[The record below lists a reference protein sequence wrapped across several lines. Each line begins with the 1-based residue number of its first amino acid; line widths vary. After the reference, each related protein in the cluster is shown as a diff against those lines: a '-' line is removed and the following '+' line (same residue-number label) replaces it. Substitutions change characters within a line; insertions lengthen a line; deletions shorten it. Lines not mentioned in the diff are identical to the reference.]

1 MALNISQLAKRLGV
15 SPNRARNL
23 VAHGVIKGERV
34 GNQWV
39 IEEAEVAKYQPRIGR
54 PLSAANAWRL
64 ALYSSGE
71 QISDAHPMERS
82 RLREHLASLRQ
93 APDPAA
99 KLCSLLAR
107 RADKA
112 EYSVSPADLAD
123 LRNDPRIRLSGVSH
137 PDSGLLANSEIE
149 GYVNREDLD
158 SLVRDWFLVKARP
171 GQRYNVLLH
180 VAEHLPENLPV
191 LFIAADLAERA
202 GVRER
207 QAARDLLVTNVV
219 HAG

>member
-1 MALNISQLAKRLGV
+1 M
-15 SPNRARNL
+15 
-23 VAHGVIKGERV
+23 
-34 GNQWV
+34 
-39 IEEAEVAKYQPRIGR
+39 
-54 PLSAANAWRL
+54 
-64 ALYSSGE
+64 
-71 QISDAHPMERS
+71 
-82 RLREHLASLRQ
+82 
-93 APDPAA
+93 
-99 KLCSLLAR
+99 
-107 RADKA
+107 
-112 EYSVSPADLAD
+112 SPADLAD

-137 PDSGLLANSEIE
+137 TDSGLLANSEIE

>member
-1 MALNISQLAKRLGV
+1 MALSISQLSERLGV

-39 IEEAEVAKYQPRIGR
+39 VEEAEAAKYQPRMGR
-54 PLSAANAWRL
+54 PLSAVNAWRL
-64 ALYSSGE
+64 ALYSSGD
-71 QISDAHPMERS
+71 QIPDAHPMERS

-93 APDPAA
+93 ASDPAA

-107 RADKA
+107 RADKV

-123 LRNDPRIRLSGVSH
+123 LRDDPRIRLSGVSH
-137 PDSGLLANSEIE
+137 PDSGLLSNSEIE

-158 SLVRDWFLVKARP
+158 SLVREWFLVKARP
-171 GQRYNVLLH
+171 GQRPNVLLH
-180 VAEHLPENLPV
+180 VAEDLPHSLPA

-207 QAARDLLVTNVV
+207 QAARDLIVRSVL